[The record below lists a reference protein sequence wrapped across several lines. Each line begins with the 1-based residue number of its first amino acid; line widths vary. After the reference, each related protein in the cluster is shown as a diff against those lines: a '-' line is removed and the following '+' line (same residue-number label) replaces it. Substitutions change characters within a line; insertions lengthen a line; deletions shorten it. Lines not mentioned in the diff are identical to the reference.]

1 MSEQEHRTSV
11 VEPVGRQGARVES
24 QQRQVAMITGWL
36 GVVVLL
42 GLAAATYVTVQTQA
56 GGWVISLPII
66 AFCLVASSIVIVP
79 PGQSR
84 VVQFFGTYV
93 GTVSQPGFWCVWP
106 LTVRRVVS
114 IRVRNFET
122 NRLKVN
128 DADGSPVE
136 IAAIVVWQV
145 ADTAKAVYGVDD
157 YPAFVSIQS
166 ESALRHVAMGH
177 PYEDT
182 RGDGTSLRGSTDAV
196 ADQLAREVAE
206 RVAIAGIEVLEVRIS
221 HLAYAAEIAQAML
234 RRQQA
239 NAVVAARSL
248 IVEGAVGMVEM
259 ALSRL
264 TENGVVELDEERTAS
279 MVSNLMVVLCG
290 DQPPSPIVNVGTLY
304 P

>member
-1 MSEQEHRTSV
+1 MSEQEHPTTV
-11 VEPVGRQGARVES
+11 VEPVGRQGARVEI
-24 QQRQVAMITGWL
+24 QQRQAAMITGWL
-36 GVVVLL
+36 GVAVLF
-42 GLAAATYVTVQTQA
+42 GLAAATYAAIQTQA
-56 GGWVISLPII
+56 GGWAISLPII
-66 AFCLVASSIVIVP
+66 AFCLVASTIVIVP

-93 GTVSQPGFWCVWP
+93 GTVRQPGFWCVWP
-106 LTVRRVVS
+106 LAVRRAVS

-128 DADGSPVE
+128 DADGNPVE

-145 ADTAKAVYGVDD
+145 ADTARAVYGVDD

-206 RVAIAGIEVLEVRIS
+206 RVAIAGVEVVEVRIS
-221 HLAYAAEIAQAML
+221 HLAYAPEIAQAML

-264 TENGVVELDEERTAS
+264 TEKGVVELDEERTAS

-290 DQPPSPIVNVGTLY
+290 DQPPSPVVNAGTLY